1 MSPEITPSF
10 PQLPTAGQHEPA
22 KSTAEGSPAAPAPD
36 AVALTRQR
44 LLDAAGP
51 VFAEHGF
58 RTATI
63 RDICARA
70 GANIAAVHY
79 HFGDKAGLY
88 RAVLEYAHCAAR
100 EAFPV
105 HELLNP
111 AIPAEE
117 RLRFYV
123 HGFIRQI
130 LDQGRPAW
138 HGQLMAREMVEPS
151 EALDHIVETGI
162 RPKWEVLVAICAEL
176 LAPHRDA
183 DLIEHAAASVI
194 GQCLLFKHSSAVIER
209 LFDRS
214 GYTSDELDNIA
225 RRVTAFS
232 LHALRGLRAERP
244 NPGTG
249 EPA

>member
-1 MSPEITPSF
+1 MPPEFTPSITPDQ
-10 PQLPTAGQHEPA
+10 PV
-22 KSTAEGSPAAPAPD
+22 PD
-36 AVALTRQR
+36 ADLTRQAEAGADPVALTRQR

-58 RTATI
+58 RAATI
-63 RDICARA
+63 RDICAKA

-100 EAFPV
+100 EAFPA
-105 HELLNP
+105 HELLNA
-111 AIPAEE
+111 AIPAED

-162 RPKWEVLVAICAEL
+162 RPKWDVLVAICSEL
-176 LAPHRDA
+176 LAPHRDP
-183 DLIEHAAASVI
+183 DLIEHAATSVI
-194 GQCLLFKHSSAVIER
+194 GQCLLFKQSSAVIER
-209 LFDRS
+209 LFDRK
-214 GYTSDELDNIA
+214 GYSSAELDNIA
-225 RRVTAFS
+225 RRISMFS
-232 LHALRGLRAERP
+232 LHALRGLRAERSDSVS
-244 NPGTG
+244 GG
-249 EPA
+249 SV